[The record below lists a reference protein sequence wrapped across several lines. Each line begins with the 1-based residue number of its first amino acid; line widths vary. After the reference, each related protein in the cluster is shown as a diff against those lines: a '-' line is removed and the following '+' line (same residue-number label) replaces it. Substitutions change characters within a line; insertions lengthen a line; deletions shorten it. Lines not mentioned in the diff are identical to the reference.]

1 MTSNN
6 TYNTSSGG
14 PKPFFDDDSTGW
26 GCILVGPASVSDGSE
41 GSTCSSDEVLTN
53 NCRREGSE
61 KTVAWSSCN
70 C

>member
-1 MTSNN
+1 MTSNS

-14 PKPFFDDDSTGW
+14 PKPFFDDDSADC

-41 GSTCSSDEVLTN
+41 GSTCSSEEVLTN

-61 KTVAWSSCN
+61 KSVGWSSCDS
-70 C
+70 